1 MDIRLTVK
9 EDLDAQRTCTKEVLE
24 FKRTQ
29 KCPKNLDEP
38 ESESLET
45 RGRAKFRPL
54 EMKKRT
60 TSRSQEPEE
69 GKGENLGDS
78 EKGRC
83 RSLENKE
90 RKKGDRVRRSL
101 QSVMSVIFMIAVKA
115 KVNQVSFK

>member
-1 MDIRLTVK
+1 M
-9 EDLDAQRTCTKEVLE
+9 
-24 FKRTQ
+24 TQ
-29 KCPKNLDEP
+29 KGPKNLDEP

-69 GKGENLGDS
+69 GKGES

>member
-1 MDIRLTVK
+1 M
-9 EDLDAQRTCTKEVLE
+9 
-24 FKRTQ
+24 TQ

-54 EMKKRT
+54 EMKERT

-69 GKGENLGDS
+69 GKGENSGDS
-78 EKGRC
+78 QKG

-90 RKKGDRVRRSL
+90 KKKGDRVRRSL